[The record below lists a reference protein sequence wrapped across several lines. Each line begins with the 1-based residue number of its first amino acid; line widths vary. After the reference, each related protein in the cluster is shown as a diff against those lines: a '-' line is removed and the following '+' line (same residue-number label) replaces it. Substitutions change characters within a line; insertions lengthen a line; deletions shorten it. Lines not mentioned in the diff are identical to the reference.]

1 MKYDVIVI
9 GSGIAGATFAKACRQ
24 YGKKVAVVEKEK
36 LGGTAI
42 ATGCLPVK
50 IHKDNVV
57 GFLKARDLADSY
69 HRTLDIDIQDV
80 YERGYNRIAEL
91 QDFMKRD
98 LDGIDLYFG
107 DGVLL
112 DQNTLKVGSHNLTT
126 AHFIIATGTSPV
138 IPNNARRA
146 ISHRELM
153 GLKKLPKDLIIVGGG
168 VEAVE
173 IADIYAAYGVQV
185 RMVVREEEI
194 LQETDQDLKQYLMK
208 SLEQNQVEFYYGDDI
223 VHTIEEQDSIHITTA
238 KGHKIRGEYL
248 LYTSIRSLNKVDG
261 LMDLGVICDE
271 HKIHVDGNLRTSV
284 DNIYVIGDANGILG
298 MAHVAY
304 SQGIAV
310 AKHLYAGKEVEMA
323 YATLPRSI
331 FGLKEISGIGKSEKD
346 LKGQDY
352 RVCKINLRDLYR
364 GYGKDLDGFAKI
376 LHQDGK
382 LLGYWVVSDYSS
394 DLMADSALWF
404 DQGCTLEKISKS
416 LFINPSLS
424 EVLPELYLKSIKGDE

>member
-1 MKYDVIVI
+1 MKYDAIVI
-9 GSGIAGATFAKACRQ
+9 GSGIAGVTFARACRQ

-50 IHKDNVV
+50 IHKDNLVA
-57 GFLKARDLADSY
+57 FLEARDLADSY
-69 HRTLDIDIQDV
+69 HRTLNIDMQDV

-91 QDFMKRD
+91 QDFIKED

-112 DQNTLKVGSHNLTT
+112 DKNTLKLGQHNLI
-126 AHFIIATGTSPV
+126 ADHFIIATGTSPV
-138 IPNNARRA
+138 IPNDSKRA

-153 GLKKLPKDLIIVGGG
+153 SLKNLPKDLIIVGGG

-185 RMVVREEEI
+185 KMVLREDGI
-194 LQETDQDLKQYLMK
+194 LQETDEDLKQYLMK
-208 SLEQNQVEFYYGDDI
+208 SLQQNEVKFYYGDDI
-223 VHTIEEQDSIHITTA
+223 VRTIEEEDHIHITTA
-238 KGHKIRGEYL
+238 KGHEISGEYL

-261 LMDLGVICDE
+261 LADLGILCDD
-271 HKIHVDGNLRTSV
+271 HKIHVDENLKTSV
-284 DNIYVIGDANGILG
+284 ENIYAIGDVNGILG

-304 SQGIAV
+304 QQGIAV
-310 AKHLYAGKEVEMA
+310 AKYLYAGKEVEMA
-323 YATLPRSI
+323 YDTLPRSI
-331 FGLKEISGIGKSEKD
+331 FALKEISGIGKSEND
-346 LKGQDY
+346 LKTKDY
-352 RVCKINLRDLYR
+352 RIAKINLKDLYR
-364 GYGKDLDGFAKI
+364 GYAKDVEGFAKI
-376 LHQDGK
+376 LHHGGN
-382 LLGYWVVSDYSS
+382 LLGYWVVSDHSS

-404 DQGCTLEKISKS
+404 DEGCTLEKISKS